1 MTRDE
6 LVEQVNSILHL
17 QLEIPLERLVP
28 EANLFDDLALDSLDA
43 VDMLVH
49 LEDHLKVKF
58 NVDLFKNVRT
68 VGDVYKLV
76 GELVLS
82 ASAD

>member
-6 LVEQVNSILHL
+6 VVAKVNSILNN

-28 EANLFDDLALDSLDA
+28 EATLFDDLSLDSLDA

-49 LEDHLKVKF
+49 LEDHLKVKV
-58 NVDLFKNVRT
+58 NVDVFKNVRT
-68 VGDVYKLV
+68 VGDIYKLV
-76 GELVLS
+76 GDLISRVPP
-82 ASAD
+82 